1 MNIPSWREAQIATA
15 RSTELTSAGL
25 SLYARQQ
32 AIISNAF
39 RINPF
44 YMFSGV
50 TRQAAEAVR
59 GWTAMFGCGHH
70 MEGRH
75 EVLWV

>member
-1 MNIPSWREAQIATA
+1 M
-15 RSTELTSAGL
+15 GL

-44 YMFSGV
+44 YMFSGL
-50 TRQAAEAVR
+50 TRKAAEAVR
-59 GWTAMFGCGHH
+59 EWTAMSGCGHH
-70 MEGRH
+70 LEARH
-75 EVLWV
+75 EVLCV